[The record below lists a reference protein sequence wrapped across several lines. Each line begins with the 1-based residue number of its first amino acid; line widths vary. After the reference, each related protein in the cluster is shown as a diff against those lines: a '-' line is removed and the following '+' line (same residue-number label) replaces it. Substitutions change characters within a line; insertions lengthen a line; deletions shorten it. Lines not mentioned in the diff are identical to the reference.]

1 MKEIVNVPDGVPK
14 SGRCWKVK
22 QTARS
27 SAQLKK
33 GILSH
38 LAKTFEEK
46 EIDREK
52 KRNVK
57 ELEREMLE
65 EKKQKK
71 LDERTRREEQAKR
84 RQENEYKNSVTQ
96 EVTHLCDCLI
106 RLAF

>member
-38 LAKTFEEK
+38 LAKTFE
-46 EIDREK
+46 EK

-96 EVTHLCDCLI
+96 EVTHHCDCLI